1 MITQSSSGGRTM
13 QEEKSQEQL
22 DDTNRKIVLDYSSQ
36 IKGKKDKKVAIEVEP
51 TPIPPPPPSSST
63 TTGSWTFG
71 LF

>member
-1 MITQSSSGGRTM
+1 M

-51 TPIPPPPPSSST
+51 IPIPPPPPSSST